1 MPAVDLHQ
9 KESGTTRTMTS
20 VVVTLKVSTGESR
33 DLELPADVPL
43 GLLAQATAMAIGHA
57 ENPSDTQVVKYVLKY
72 PESDRALP
80 LDATLESAG
89 VVHGDILLLL
99 KKVLPAS
106 VATSESGLRFGGPG
120 FIATTGRP
128 FPLVS
133 ATSLVGR
140 ADRAS
145 GLDPRVMGVDLAP
158 LDADGPPSVSRRHAQ
173 ILFRKGDYL
182 LQDLKSRNGTVVNGR
197 ALRPGDRVRLM
208 HGDEVRFG
216 DVALIFV
223 WDSQEDAEV

>member
-1 MPAVDLHQ
+1 
-9 KESGTTRTMTS
+9 MTS
-20 VVVTLKVSTGESR
+20 VVVTVKVRTGESR

-43 GLLAQATAMAIGHA
+43 GVLAQATAQAIGHA
-57 ENPSDTQVVKYVLKY
+57 ESPSGDDVVKYVLKF
-72 PESDRALP
+72 PDSDRALP

-106 VATSESGLRFGGPG
+106 VASSESGLRFGGPG
-120 FIATTGRP
+120 FIAATGRA
-128 FPLVS
+128 FPLGS

-145 GLDPRVMGVDLAP
+145 GLDQRVVAVDLGA
-158 LDADGPPSVSRRHAQ
+158 LDSNGSPSVSRRHAQ
-173 ILFRKGDYL
+173 ILFRRGDYL
-182 LQDLKSRNGTVVNGR
+182 VQDLRSTNGTAVNGR
-197 ALRPGDRVRLM
+197 PLEPGERVRLN

-216 DVALIFV
+216 EIPLVFV
-223 WDSQEDAEV
+223 WDSQEDSGLSD